1 MVHFLLSSLSCF
13 LMGSDK
19 FCSSIIAKKLW
30 AIEPKR
36 FSFSMWIIVNEPIQ
50 CSPSNVHVPRPCYS
64 LIWAKLL
71 SSVKRTRKYG
81 WPLCNLMLTY
91 FYRLFFFRTIH
102 FLNPK
107 NKTVIVQ
114 NVFVYTLI
122 QFKWQ
127 LCISIFKPFLAIF
140 SLLVSHKTEVQTV
153 ILRCLTGLNLEFWKY
168 DSWFP
173 SDVSKL
179 TSVWNKLNLSLKYW
193 CIEARLVF
201 CTCYGPKKLSKCHL
215 GTIQTTF
222 SEDSNYYR
230 GNIGENLFL

>member
-50 CSPSNVHVPRPCYS
+50 CSPSNVHGPRPCYS

-81 WPLCNLMLTY
+81 WPLCNLMLAY

-114 NVFVYTLI
+114 KFYIFMFLFILWFNSNDNYLNHFWPYFRQLYVGLSQNWGSDSHFEVLNGSKSWI
-122 QFKWQ
+122 LKIWQ
-127 LCISIFKPFLAIF
+127 PVSFWSVKTHFGKLA
-140 SLLVSHKTEVQTV
+140 
-153 ILRCLTGLNLEFWKY
+153 
-168 DSWFP
+168 
-173 SDVSKL
+173 
-179 TSVWNKLNLSLKYW
+179 LK
-193 CIEARLVF
+193 
-201 CTCYGPKKLSKCHL
+201 
-215 GTIQTTF
+215 
-222 SEDSNYYR
+222 
-230 GNIGENLFL
+230 